1 MRRTDPEDATL
12 KYLLEKIVQKKTH
25 KMQTQQATQMND
37 TQYLINQIK
46 RIQSTLTLKTEQRP
60 SMARHILIRPET
72 PLEIT
77 KTFTKIWKALPE
89 EAQSYIFAIPIVDQ
103 SEQIVDQTVMN
114 INKTLPENV
123 SKFKTQ
129 QDPKFCVQSWSSA
142 VSNLKAPITE
152 DLDNIL
158 TDGDIYKKR

>member
-25 KMQTQQATQMND
+25 KMQTQQSAQIND

-46 RIQSTLTLKTEQRP
+46 HIQQSLVSKTEQRP
-60 SMARHILIRPET
+60 SMTKHILVRPEN

-89 EAQSYIFAIPIVDQ
+89 EA
-103 SEQIVDQTVMN
+103 
-114 INKTLPENV
+114 
-123 SKFKTQ
+123 
-129 QDPKFCVQSWSSA
+129 
-142 VSNLKAPITE
+142 
-152 DLDNIL
+152 
-158 TDGDIYKKR
+158 